1 MKVTK
6 EEILEI
12 AQANGLNAEEAEK
25 FLLLVGKGIGGSLI
39 DLIKLVAEKSENKID
54 DMIVLAGEKT
64 LRDLVND
71 LDIVL

>member
-12 AQANGLNAEEAEK
+12 AQKNGLNAEEAEK

-39 DLIKLVAEKSENKID
+39 DLVKLVAQKSENKID
-54 DMIVLAGEKT
+54 DMIVAAGETT
-64 LRDLVND
+64 LRDMVND
-71 LDIVL
+71 LEISL